1 MNGVMDR
8 MWNLQPKFSGILSDC
23 TGSDPMQPRIAVNPN
38 NKSPI
43 LEGFSSTFLVKL
55 VMIGFYTHGFTTLR
69 FDQQEL
75 RVLKILKAD
84 LIVWVSI
91 YWLMIIF

>member
-23 TGSDPMQPRIAVNPN
+23 TGSDPVQPRIAVNPN

-55 VMIGFYTHGFTTLR
+55 VMVYYWVCLISSDISGHMCHGKVSEIR
-69 FDQQEL
+69 
-75 RVLKILKAD
+75 
-84 LIVWVSI
+84 LIC
-91 YWLMIIF
+91 

>member
-1 MNGVMDR
+1 
-8 MWNLQPKFSGILSDC
+8 
-23 TGSDPMQPRIAVNPN
+23 
-38 NKSPI
+38 
-43 LEGFSSTFLVKL
+43 
-55 VMIGFYTHGFTTLR
+55 MIGFYMHGFPTLR

-75 RVLKILKAD
+75 RDLKILKAD